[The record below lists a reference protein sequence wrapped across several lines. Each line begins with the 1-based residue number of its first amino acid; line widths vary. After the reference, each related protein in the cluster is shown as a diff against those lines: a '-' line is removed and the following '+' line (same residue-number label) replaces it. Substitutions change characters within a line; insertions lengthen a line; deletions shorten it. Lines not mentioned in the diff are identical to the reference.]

1 MYMKGNVFKDFILSK
16 KTLTDKLFDEV
27 SDYDIY
33 CELTD
38 FEFEIGKP
46 AISPVRVDDDMPS
59 FSLFIPTK
67 IHNIR
72 EEELWWRDFRDGSGD
87 IFKFTKLFAK
97 LHYGVILETRKDII
111 EFIDDQL
118 GLGILNKNNT
128 KKYNK
133 RALDYDKLKESIE
146 ILFTSRPYTKRDIL
160 WWAHYGVDI
169 ELLTE
174 HDIRSIRYL
183 LDENYNI
190 RKKVSIYDL
199 AFAFVVYD
207 KVKVY
212 MPEAHATKKWR
223 NTCPTEYIQGW
234 TQLKGYDTLIITK
247 SYKDILVFKSFMNVD
262 VIAPQSESNSFNDD
276 QIEFIKSNYKNVF
289 VVYDYDAAGQ
299 IGSAKL
305 KSQYGFSVRWVSTKI
320 NPEIEKP
327 DDKDMSDYI
336 FNHSFKAGITRMQN
350 MFPELN
356 DSYFR
361 LDRVTYFE
369 KLLKSLIDNT

>member
-87 IFKFTKLFAK
+87 IFKFTRLFAK

-262 VIAPQSESNSFNDD
+262 VIAPQSESNSFNDN